1 MRIMLF
7 PALIFIFLIGW
18 CMYCIGDRKKPE
30 KIQPKPIKKENLRD
44 NVTIIPIIYEETQEI
59 INE

>member
-7 PALIFIFLIGW
+7 PALIVIFLIGW

-30 KIQPKPIKKENLRD
+30 KIQRKPIKKDNLRD
-44 NVTIIPIIYEETQEI
+44 DVTIMPIIYEEKQEI
-59 INE
+59 MNE